1 MRNERGKSRRDHPD
15 TAHEAAEKITGVSGR
30 QRRLVFDL
38 IAASEIGMTD
48 EEMQDA
54 SGLSPSSQ
62 RPRRVELVDGGHIE
76 DSGLRRKTK
85 SGREAIVWV
94 RRLVVVQGELF
105 A

>member
-1 MRNERGKSRRDHPD
+1 MSRRDHPE
-15 TAHEAAEKITGVSGR
+15 TAHEAAEGIKGVSGR
-30 QRRLVFDL
+30 QRRIVFDL
-38 IAASEIGMTD
+38 IAASDVGMTD
-48 EEMQDA
+48 EEIQSA

-85 SGREAIVWV
+85 SGRNAIVWV
-94 RRLVVVQGELF
+94 RRMLAVQGELF